1 MRAIF
6 LIFGLTLL
14 LHENLWLFVV
24 LVVSVICS
32 HLKISMFVML
42 ISIMVLTTSSVEI
55 LLTLILYVFASYEF
69 KYNMI

>member
-1 MRAIF
+1 
-6 LIFGLTLL
+6 
-14 LHENLWLFVV
+14 
-24 LVVSVICS
+24 VVSVICS

-42 ISIMVLTTSSVEI
+42 ISIMVLTASSVEI